1 MYDMTADLARIDE
14 VVAQGPFQDSWESL
28 SGYIVPEWYRR
39 AKFGIF
45 IHWGVFSVP
54 AFGNEWYS
62 RNMYIQG
69 SREFEHHRKTWG
81 EQKDFGYKDFIPLFK
96 AERFDPEGW
105 AELFKAAGAGY
116 VVPVAEHHDGFQM
129 YKSKLSHFNAFEMGP
144 RRDVLGELKR
154 ACESR
159 GLIFGT
165 SSHRAEHWF
174 FMGHGKQFD
183 SDIKEPLRRGDFYW
197 PAQPEPEDHFDL
209 FSTPAPDRE
218 FLDDWLVRTCE
229 LIDAY
234 QPRLIYFDWWIQH
247 SAFKSHLQKLTAY
260 YYDRAA
266 GWGTG
271 AVVNYKQDGFL
282 FGAAVP
288 DVERGQLAQAKPYY
302 WQTDTSTA
310 LNSWCYT
317 PDNVFRTPQELVQD
331 LVDIVSKNGNLLL
344 NVGPRAD
351 GSICEEDV
359 AILKGIG
366 GWLAVN
372 GEAIYGAKPYRAWG
386 EGPTEIV
393 EGQFSDNVKK
403 GFTSQDIRFT
413 VAGGSLYATALKCA
427 DDGRYLI
434 RTLGAGDPS
443 KGLCFHGII
452 DDVTVLGCEEKPRWE
467 RMEEGLLIETA
478 MRTDY
483 PVVFKIKL
491 R

>member
-1 MYDMTADLARIDE
+1 MYDMTGDLARIE
-14 VVAQGPFQDSWESL
+14 QTIARGPFQDSWESL
-28 SGYIVPEWYRR
+28 SGYAVPAWYRQ
-39 AKFGIF
+39 AKLGIF
-45 IHWGVFSVP
+45 IHWGVYSVP

-62 RNMYIQG
+62 RNMYVQG
-69 SREFEHHRKTWG
+69 SREFEHHRRIWG

-129 YKSKLSHFNAFEMGP
+129 YRSRISHFNAFEMGP

-154 ACESR
+154 ACEKR
-159 GLIFGT
+159 GLIFGA

-174 FMGHGKQFD
+174 FMGHGKRFD
-183 SDIKEPLRRGDFYW
+183 SDIREPMRRGDFYW
-197 PAQPEPEDHFDL
+197 PAQPEPEDHYDL
-209 FSTPAPDRE
+209 FSAPAPDRE

-234 QPRLIYFDWWIQH
+234 QPKLIYFDWWIQH
-247 SAFKSHLQKLTAY
+247 SAFKSHLKKLAAY

-266 GWGTG
+266 EWGTG
-271 AVVNYKQDGFL
+271 AVIAYKHDAFA

-288 DVERGQLAQAKPYY
+288 DVERGQLAQAKPWY

-317 PDNVFRTPQELVQD
+317 PDNVFRTPQELVRD
-331 LVDIVSKNGNLLL
+331 LVDIVSKNGSLLL

-372 GEAIYGAKPYRAWG
+372 GEAIYGAKPYRTWG

-403 GFTSQDIRFT
+403 EFTSQDIRFT
-413 VAGGSLYATALKCA
+413 VAGGYLYATALMCA
-427 DDGRYLI
+427 GDGRYLI
-434 RTLGAGDPS
+434 RSLGEGDPS

-452 DDVTVLGCEEKPRWE
+452 DDITVLGCGERPRWE
-467 RMEEGLLIETA
+467 RMGEGLRIETA
-478 MRTDY
+478 MRSDY